1 MAEPTTRH
9 LTILLTDIKGFTDK
23 TSSKTRAAISTMLDE
38 HRAVV
43 LPLLEARGGH
53 LIKTIGDAFLMT
65 FESPTNA
72 VLAGLSVQEALA
84 KLNEG
89 RSADDRLE
97 IRIAINAGEVN
108 LMENDV
114 FGEAVNITAR
124 IESIAE
130 AGQVYFTEAV
140 YLAMNKAEVPS
151 SEIGLMQ
158 LKGIPEKIRVY
169 KVRREAPLGPGVT
182 SAPETK
188 ARLFGLI
195 PPLTGAKAA
204 LVSSPSA
211 VPSTW
216 KRAAALCI
224 DGVICW
230 MLASSIFPSSGGSLR
245 ATKKLGGGKVSV
257 DLKGLDVKKIVKDAG
272 VESKAGVSV
281 KDENGN
287 AVVYDDKKG
296 LQVTVDNGAE
306 DNERGLL
313 SGRWGFAVIW
323 FAYSLVFLKKWGST
337 PGKKLMK
344 LKVVS
349 LDGGAL
355 DGKQRMMRA
364 AVSLVS
370 GYAAG
375 LGYLWAFFEP
385 QRRGWHDL
393 LADTRVIDA

>member
-1 MAEPTTRH
+1 MAEPATRH

-72 VLAGLSVQEALA
+72 VLAGVSVQEALA
-84 KLNEG
+84 KRNEG
-89 RSADDRLE
+89 RASDDRLE
-97 IRIAINAGEVN
+97 IRIAINSGEVN

-124 IESIAE
+124 IEGIAE

-169 KVRREAPLGPGVT
+169 KVRREEPVGS
-182 SAPETK
+182 SAEAVKP
-188 ARLFGLI
+188 RFFGLM
-195 PPLTGAKAA
+195 PPPVPAAAAPGAHGSLTG
-204 LVSSPSA
+204 PR

-216 KRAAALCI
+216 KRFGALCL
-224 DGVICW
+224 DGLVCALLVGAI
-230 MLASSIFPSSGGSLR
+230 SGGGATIR
-245 ATKKLGGGKVSV
+245 ASKKRGPVAVSGNV
-257 DLKGLDVKKIVKDAG
+257 KGLDVKTDDTNVL
-272 VESKAGVSV
+272 
-281 KDENGN
+281 
-287 AVVYDDKKG
+287 YDDKQG
-296 LQVTVDNGAE
+296 LRVTVDEVEPG
-306 DNERGLL
+306 
-313 SGRWGFAVIW
+313 SSHGRRDWLFAIVWIIYQ
-323 FAYSLVFLKKWGST
+323 FMFLKKFGAT
-337 PGKKLMK
+337 PGKKLLK

-349 LDGGAL
+349 TNGGSLDE
-355 DGKQRMMRA
+355 KQRFTRA
-364 AVSLVS
+364 WVSLLS

-375 LGYLWAFFEP
+375 LGYLWAFWEP

-393 LADTRVIDA
+393 MADTRVVAAD

>member
-53 LIKTIGDAFLMT
+53 LVKTIGDAFLMT

-72 VLAGLSVQEALA
+72 VLAGVSVQEALT

-89 RSADDRLE
+89 RAPEDRLD
-97 IRIAINAGEVN
+97 IRIAINSGEVN

-124 IESIAE
+124 IEGIAE

-140 YLAMNKAEVPS
+140 YLSMNKAEVPS

-169 KVRREAPLGPGVT
+169 KVRREEPVGA
-182 SAPETK
+182 SASPEK
-188 ARLFGLI
+188 SRFFGLI
-195 PPLTGAKAA
+195 PPKAVPFAPGAKAA
-204 LVSSPSA
+204 LVTA
-211 VPSTW
+211 GVPSTA
-216 KRAAALCI
+216 KRFAALLLDVLFVYLVVSAI
-224 DGVICW
+224 TGHG
-230 MLASSIFPSSGGSLR
+230 LNFHFTKPAKSSSISID
-245 ATKKLGGGKVSV
+245 A
-257 DLKGLDVKKIVKDAG
+257 KGLKVDGRLSNVHFDT
-272 VESKAGVSV
+272 
-281 KDENGN
+281 NN
-287 AVVYDDKKG
+287 G
-296 LQVTVDNGAE
+296 LQVTKND
-306 DNERGLL
+306 DDDSPPLL
-313 SGRWGFAVIW
+313 ATGWGFALAW
-323 FAYSLVFLKKWGST
+323 FIYQAAFLKRMGAT
-337 PGKKLMK
+337 PGKRLLK

-349 LDGGAL
+349 LDGGPL
-355 DGKQRMMRA
+355 DKGQRSTRA
-364 AVSLVS
+364 AVSLLS
-370 GYAAG
+370 GYAG
-375 LGYLWAFFEP
+375 GFGYLWALFEP

-393 LADTRVIDA
+393 MAGTRVVDAA

>member
-1 MAEPTTRH
+1 MSEPTTRH

-53 LIKTIGDAFLMT
+53 LVKTIGDAFLMT

-72 VLAGLSVQEALA
+72 VLAGVDVQEALA

-89 RSADDRLE
+89 RGTDDRLE
-97 IRIAINAGEVN
+97 IRIAINSGEVN

-169 KVRREAPLGPGVT
+169 KVRREEPVGTATAAAVR
-182 SAPETK
+182 S
-188 ARLFGLI
+188 RLFGFL
-195 PPLTGAKAA
+195 PPPPPPPVHASSEKASLAGAG
-204 LVSSPSA
+204 

-216 KRAAALCI
+216 KRFGALLL
-224 DGVICW
+224 DGLFCAL
-230 MLASSIFPSSGGSLR
+230 LAGAI
-245 ATKKLGGGKVSV
+245 TGGGATVRAKKKIGSSNVAVSV
-257 DLKGLDVKKIVKDAG
+257 KGLDIKT
-272 VESKAGVSV
+272 
-281 KDENGN
+281 DEA
-287 AVVYDDKKG
+287 AVLYDDKNG
-296 LQVTVDNGAE
+296 LRVTVEEEGGGR
-306 DNERGLL
+306 RG
-313 SGRWGFAVIW
+313 GRDWMFALVW
-323 FAYSLVFLKKWGST
+323 FVYNLVFLKKLGTT
-337 PGKKLMK
+337 PGKRLLK

-349 LDGGAL
+349 VDGRPLDNR
-355 DGKQRMMRA
+355 QRLTRA
-364 AVSLVS
+364 SVSLLS

-375 LGYLWAFFEP
+375 LGYLWALWEP

-393 LADTRVIDA
+393 MADTRVVAAE

>member
-53 LIKTIGDAFLMT
+53 LVKTIGDAFLMT

-72 VLAGLSVQEALA
+72 VLAGVDVQEALA

-89 RSADDRLE
+89 RGTDDRLE
-97 IRIAINAGEVN
+97 IRIAINSGEVN

-169 KVRREAPLGPGVT
+169 KVRREEPVGASAAAAPVK
-182 SAPETK
+182 S
-188 ARLFGLI
+188 RFFGLI
-195 PPLTGAKAA
+195 PPAATAPAGAKAA
-204 LVSSPSA
+204 FVSTA

-216 KRAAALCI
+216 KRFGALLL
-224 DGVICW
+224 DGLFCAL
-230 MLASSIFPSSGGSLR
+230 LAGAITGGGSGVR
-245 ATKKLGGGKVSV
+245 GKSKAGSADVAVSM
-257 DLKGLDVKKIVKDAG
+257 KGLDIKTDEAEVRFDDKNQLRVTVKEDAG
-272 VESKAGVSV
+272 SRSGGRDWMFALVWF
-281 KDENGN
+281 
-287 AVVYDDKKG
+287 VY
-296 LQVTVDNGAE
+296 N
-306 DNERGLL
+306 
-313 SGRWGFAVIW
+313 
-323 FAYSLVFLKKWGST
+323 LVFLQKLGTT
-337 PGKKLMK
+337 PGKRLLK

-349 LDGGAL
+349 VDGRPLDNR
-355 DGKQRMMRA
+355 QRLTRA
-364 AVSLVS
+364 SVSLLS

-375 LGYLWAFFEP
+375 LGYLWALWEP

-393 LADTRVIDA
+393 MADTRVVAAE